1 MTGRMR
7 SVRWITVGAIA
18 TPVALVIAC
27 GTVSETVGPGA
38 TPSPAGHVAV
48 AGDSDNGKTVSL
60 HIGDRLEVRLTS
72 TYWTIAGSSDPQVLK
87 AVGPVQVSPQSSGCV
102 PGGGC
107 GTVVAI
113 FDVVGAGSAQVTAS
127 RTSCGEAMGC
137 TGDQGSFRVT
147 VQASA

>member
-1 MTGRMR
+1 MR
-7 SVRWITVGAIA
+7 SVRWVKVGAIA
-18 TPVALVIAC
+18 LPLVLVMAC
-27 GTVSETVGPGA
+27 GRVSETVGPGA
-38 TPSPAGHVAV
+38 TPNPAGHLAV
-48 AGDSDNGKTVSL
+48 ASDSDNGKTVNL
-60 HIGDRLEVRLTS
+60 RIGDRLEVRLTS
-72 TYWTIAGSSDPQVLK
+72 TYWTIAGSSNQQVLK

-113 FDVVGAGSAQVTAS
+113 FDVVGTGSAQVTAS